1 MKKKFAFLLMGEHYD
16 PARHCA
22 EFETEKQITYI
33 CTVKHAEEA
42 YAKAAA
48 LKDAGVG
55 AIELCGAFGEEMARK
70 IIGLT
75 GGEVAVGFVTH
86 FPEQDGV
93 FERFFQRF
101 NG

>member
-33 CTVKHAEEA
+33 CTVKNAEEA

-55 AIELCGAFGEEMARK
+55 AIELCGAFGLAGAGRKFPRILWRAGRRGHARRGRGLRK
-70 IIGLT
+70 I
-75 GGEVAVGFVTH
+75 A
-86 FPEQDGV
+86 
-93 FERFFQRF
+93 
-101 NG
+101 